1 MNHEIATYDDLQKQ
15 IKNNEYNFYF
25 REQIDKTL
33 LFLSQQGWDN
43 PRESFF
49 HSLARFLAET
59 LKMDYVCIDK
69 LKGDLLSAET
79 FAIYFDGKF
88 DDNVTYTLKDTPC
101 GDVVGKTICCFP
113 DNVRGLFQKDIVLQ
127 DMKAES
133 YLGTTLWNSK
143 NQPIGL
149 IAVIGRQPITN
160 PYFAET
166 ILKLAAVRAAGEL
179 ERINAVR
186 ALIQSEEKLHQLN
199 ANKDRFIS
207 ILGHDLKNPFNS
219 ILGFSEI
226 LLDEIDSLNKEEIKD
241 IAKNINKSA
250 KITNNLLE
258 DILMWAR
265 SQQGK
270 ITFEKQQLNFA
281 DICGNI
287 VEILK
292 PSAYA
297 KGITISCKGIVQINV
312 YADADMLKTIIL
324 NLVSNAIKFTNNS
337 GEININ
343 AKQKDTY
350 IIISVSDNGIGIE
363 KEDLLKLFDISEV
376 LTTIG
381 TAGETG
387 TGLGLLLCK
396 EFVEKHGGVIWVESD
411 LGKGSNFKFTLP
423 ISAEQAN
430 GMDN

>member
-1 MNHEIATYDDLQKQ
+1 MNNEIKTYNDLQKQ
-15 IKNNEYNFYF
+15 INSNEYNLNF

-133 YLGTTLWNSK
+133 YLGTTLWDSK

-149 IAVIGRQPITN
+149 IAVIGRQPIAN

-166 ILKLAAVRAAGEL
+166 LLKLAAVRAAGEL
-179 ERINAVR
+179 ERINAER
-186 ALIQSEEKLHQLN
+186 ALIQSEEKLHKLN
-199 ANKDRFIS
+199 ADKNLFIS
-207 ILGHDLKNPFNS
+207 ILGHDLKNAFNN

-241 IAKNINKSA
+241 ISKNINKSA
-250 KITNNLLE
+250 QITNKLLE

-265 SQQGK
+265 TQQGR
-270 ITFEKQQLNFA
+270 IPFSPQNLSFT
-281 DICGNI
+281 DICKNA
-287 VEILK
+287 VEAFK
-292 PSAYA
+292 PSAYT
-297 KGITISCKGIVQINV
+297 KNISIDYSSANHINV
-312 YADADMLKTIIL
+312 FADADMLKTTL
-324 NLVSNAIKFTNNS
+324 RNLVSNAIKFTNN
-337 GEININ
+337 GGAININ
-343 AKQKDTY
+343 AEQTNSNVT
-350 IIISVSDNGIGIE
+350 ISVSDNGIGIKHDE
-363 KEDLLKLFDISEV
+363 LKKLFDISEV
-376 LTTIG
+376 LTTKG
-381 TAGETG
+381 TAGEAG

-396 EFVEKHGGVIWVESD
+396 EFVENHGGRIWAESEV
-411 LGKGSNFKFTLP
+411 GKGSIFRFT
-423 ISAEQAN
+423 I
-430 GMDN
+430 